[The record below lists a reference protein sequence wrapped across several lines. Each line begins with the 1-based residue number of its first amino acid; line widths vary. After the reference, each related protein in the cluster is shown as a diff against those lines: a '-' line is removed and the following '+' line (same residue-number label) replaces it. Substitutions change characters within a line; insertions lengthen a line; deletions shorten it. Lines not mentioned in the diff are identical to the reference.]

1 MTFVNRLI
9 RLTVIALALLL
20 SCLTAAAQERKI
32 TYGILL
38 DNTGSM
44 RSQFRQVIELGKTVV
59 HQVYSHGTVSL
70 FDFHS
75 QGKGASIAKPFLRI
89 EASADEQLL
98 NRTIE
103 NFYVEGGQTAL
114 LDAIALIGQT
124 LDRNESDEKV
134 IILITDGEDR
144 SNGDQKKL
152 IKQLRE
158 HKISVFAIGLVQQLD
173 DENGLIR
180 QSPRAKAID
189 FLKSITRETGGR
201 VVFPKSERIQ
211 MEKLFAEL
219 ALP

>member
-9 RLTVIALALLL
+9 RLTGIALTLILL
-20 SCLTAAAQERKI
+20 CLKGAAQERKI

-44 RSQFRQVIELGKTVV
+44 RSQFRQVIELGKAVV
-59 HQVYSHGTVSL
+59 HQVHGHGTVSL

-75 QGKGASIAKPFLRI
+75 QGKGSSIAKPFLRI

-98 NRTIE
+98 NRAIE
-103 NFYVEGGQTAL
+103 GFYVEGGQTAL
-114 LDAIALIGQT
+114 LEAIALIAQT

-134 IILITDGEDR
+134 VILITDGEDR
-144 SNGDQKKL
+144 TSGDKKKL
-152 IKQLRE
+152 IKQLGE
-158 HKISVFAIGLVQQLD
+158 HKISVFAIGLVQELD

-180 QSPRAKAID
+180 PSPRARAID
-189 FLKSITRETGGR
+189 LLKSITRETGGR
-201 VVFPKSERIQ
+201 AVFPKSERTEI
-211 MEKLFAEL
+211 EKLLAEL

>member
-9 RLTVIALALLL
+9 RLNVIALALLS
-20 SCLTAAAQERKI
+20 SCLTGAAQERKI

-44 RSQFRQVIELGKTVV
+44 RSQFRQVIELGKAVV
-59 HQVYSHGTVSL
+59 HQVHGRGTVSL

-75 QGKGASIAKPFLRI
+75 QGQGSRIANPFLRV

-98 NRTIE
+98 TRALE
-103 NFYVEGGQTAL
+103 GFYVEGGQTAL
-114 LDAIALIGQT
+114 LDAIGLIAET
-124 LDRNESDEKV
+124 LDRAESDEKV
-134 IILITDGEDR
+134 VILITDGEDR
-144 SNGDQKKL
+144 TQDDQKKL

-158 HKISVFAIGLVQQLD
+158 HKISVFAIGLIQQLD
-173 DENGLIR
+173 DESGLIR
-180 QSPRAKAID
+180 LSPRARATD

-201 VVFPKSERIQ
+201 VVFPKSDRIQ
-211 MEKLFAEL
+211 VEKVLAEL

>member
-9 RLTVIALALLL
+9 RLTVIALTLLL
-20 SCLTAAAQERKI
+20 SCLTGAAQERKI

-44 RSQFRQVIELGKTVV
+44 RSQFRQVIELGKAVV
-59 HQVYSHGTVSL
+59 HQVHSHGTVSL
-70 FDFHS
+70 FDIHF
-75 QGKGASIAKPFLRI
+75 QGKGSSIANPFLRI

-98 NRTIE
+98 NRAIE
-103 NFYVEGGQTAL
+103 GFYVEGGQTAL
-114 LDAIALIGQT
+114 LDAVGFIAQT

-144 SNGDQKKL
+144 TNGDQKKL

-158 HKISVFAIGLVQQLD
+158 HKISVFAIGLVQQLE
-173 DENGLIR
+173 DENAVIR
-180 QSPRAKAID
+180 RSPRARAID
-189 FLKSITRETGGR
+189 YQKSITTETGGR
-201 VVFPKSERIQ
+201 VVFPKSERIE
-211 MEKLFAEL
+211 MEKLLAEL